1 MISNYLNSGTITT
14 QIRLFIRRYIRVMG
28 LAQKLFG
35 THSEH
40 ELKRIYPI
48 ADKIESYRESYGRLS
63 DEELKGK
70 TKEFKDRL
78 AKGETLD
85 DILPEA
91 FATVREAGRRVLGME
106 HYQCSAYRW
115 YYSSSGKNC
124 RDEVLVK
131 VRHLC
136 VHFQHILMHLT
147 EEGVIVVT
155 VNDYLAKRDAEW
167 MGTDT
172 RISLGP
178 SGWYCIFTTMT
189 R

>member
-1 MISNYLNSGTITT
+1 MIEYLNSGTIIT
-14 QIRLFIRRYIRVMG
+14 QIGFYKEIYKVMG

-78 AKGETLD
+78 AKGETLE

-91 FATVREAGRRVLGME
+91 FATVREAGRRVIGIKAGEIVYDGPAKDVNGEILKQIYGRE
-106 HYQCSAYRW
+106 LS
-115 YYSSSGKNC
+115 N
-124 RDEVLVK
+124 DE
-131 VRHLC
+131 
-136 VHFQHILMHLT
+136 I
-147 EEGVIVVT
+147 
-155 VNDYLAKRDAEW
+155 
-167 MGTDT
+167 MGD
-172 RISLGP
+172 
-178 SGWYCIFTTMT
+178 
-189 R
+189 